1 MLKFILS
8 TLLITSC
15 FTANADDLMSPL
27 TPVRSANDFTLDTP
41 AGENLSLSDFKGK
54 YVLVNFWAYWC
65 SPCIKEFPEMQ
76 ELYENINTDLEI
88 IGIHAGPYTEEAA
101 AFVKKFGITFPI
113 VSDPDTSLKNW
124 DVRALPISY
133 LVDPEGNITHRAIG
147 AKSWDVDEMN
157 ALMPNSGNF

>member
-15 FTANADDLMSPL
+15 FTAKADDLMSPV
-27 TPVRSANDFTLDTP
+27 TPVKPASDFTLETP

-54 YVLVNFWAYWC
+54 FVLVNFWAYWC

-76 ELYENINTDLEI
+76 ALYDSSHKDLEI
-88 IGIHAGPYTEEAA
+88 IGIHAGPYNEQAA
-101 AFVKKFGITFPI
+101 EFVNKFGITFPI
-113 VSDPDTSLKNW
+113 VSDPDTSLKGW

-133 LVDPEGNITHRAIG
+133 LIDPEGNITHRAIG

-157 ALMPNSGNF
+157 ALISESANF